1 VRAPP
6 EQPYRAC
13 PEHAQFTRVRLVV
26 LSFDSHLPAQRRVM
40 QERVGRGTIS
50 LLSATAHMQE
60 EQVSCCTMPRISA
73 NYSR

>member
-1 VRAPP
+1 
-6 EQPYRAC
+6 
-13 PEHAQFTRVRLVV
+13 
-26 LSFDSHLPAQRRVM
+26 M

-50 LLSATAHMQE
+50 PLFATAHMQE